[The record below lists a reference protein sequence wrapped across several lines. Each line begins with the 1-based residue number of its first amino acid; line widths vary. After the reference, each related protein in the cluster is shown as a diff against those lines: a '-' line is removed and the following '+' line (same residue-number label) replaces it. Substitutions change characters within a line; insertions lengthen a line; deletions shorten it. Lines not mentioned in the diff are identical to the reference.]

1 MKGEEVDFGWR
12 GWRCL
17 SVEMI
22 LELRPKEE
30 ELELGVW
37 GNTPGGR
44 TRKCKGPETTRH
56 QITETK
62 LMLLI
67 ADLIKPI

>member
-1 MKGEEVDFGWR
+1 M
-12 GWRCL
+12 
-17 SVEMI
+17 EMI
-22 LELRPKEE
+22 LEPRPKEE